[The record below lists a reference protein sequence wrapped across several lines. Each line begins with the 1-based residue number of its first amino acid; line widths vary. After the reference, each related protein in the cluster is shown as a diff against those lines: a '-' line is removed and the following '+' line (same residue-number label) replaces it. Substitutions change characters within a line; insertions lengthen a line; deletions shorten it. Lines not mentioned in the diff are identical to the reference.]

1 MVCEM
6 RVLIF
11 SGSHP
16 RHTYVHQEV
25 LLSGA
30 ECAAVVMEREALI
43 PNPPNNITDHD
54 VNNFIRHFNERDIVE
69 QSIFGTTVPQDI
81 FCDVPTF
88 YCQPETL
95 NSDATVNFVKEFDPE
110 LVIIFGVDLIK
121 DPLLGVLPKDKL
133 NLHLGLSPWYRGSA
147 TLFWPFYFMQ
157 PQYAGVTFHQIVPE
171 ADAGDIV
178 HQSVPE
184 LINGDGIHD
193 VGARAVVQAR
203 IDLSKLLDIYF
214 SKHRWVMS
222 SQRSS
227 GRLFLTKDFEPH
239 HLRVIY
245 DVFENNLVEHYLS
258 GNIPGKLP
266 MLICHKGV

>member
-1 MVCEM
+1 M

-25 LLSGA
+25 LRSGA
-30 ECAAVVMEREALI
+30 ECAAVVMERESLV
-43 PNPPNNITDHD
+43 PQPPNNIHD
-54 VNNFIRHFNERDIVE
+54 RDADNFIRHFKERDIVE
-69 QSIFGTTVPQDI
+69 RSIFGTAVPQDI
-81 FCDVPTF
+81 FCNIPTF
-88 YCQPETL
+88 YCKPEML
-95 NSDATVNFVKEFDPE
+95 NSNETINFVMEFDPE
-110 LVIIFGVDLIK
+110 LVVIFGVDIIK
-121 DPLLGVLPKDKL
+121 DPLLSMLPKDKM

-157 PQYAGVTFHQIVPE
+157 PQYVGVTFHQIVPE

-193 VGARAVVQAR
+193 VSARAVIQAR
-203 IDLSKLLDIYF
+203 IDLSKLLDVYMRDR
-214 SKHRWVMS
+214 RWVMS
-222 SQRSS
+222 SQHSS

-245 DVFENNLVEHYLS
+245 DLFDNDIVDHYLS
-258 GNIPGKLP
+258 GSTLGNLPKL
-266 MLICHKGV
+266 IRQKGV